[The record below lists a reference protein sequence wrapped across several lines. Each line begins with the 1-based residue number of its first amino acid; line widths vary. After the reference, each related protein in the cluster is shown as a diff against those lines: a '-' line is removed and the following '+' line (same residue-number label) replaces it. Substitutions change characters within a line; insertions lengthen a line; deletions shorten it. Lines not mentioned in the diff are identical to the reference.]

1 MVDLAGF
8 GNKLDLGSIG
18 KVTIVNTFSRNKY
31 FIENFMEHLQKCI
44 MYPVTKENSV
54 NYPNQKCTSH
64 GLRLQF
70 NKIKINH
77 HMNISIL
84 IHHTIKTLFRDNII
98 NINDFINKPK
108 TRKIN

>member
-1 MVDLAGF
+1 MAGL